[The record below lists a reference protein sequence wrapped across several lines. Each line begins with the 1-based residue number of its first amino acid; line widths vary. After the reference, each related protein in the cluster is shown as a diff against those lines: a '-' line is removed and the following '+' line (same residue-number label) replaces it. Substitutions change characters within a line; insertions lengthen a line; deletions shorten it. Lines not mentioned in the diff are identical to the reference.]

1 MVQIKTSTSRKN
13 ILLSS
18 RKQELYQQN
27 AEIIKFLRRNPV
39 MACELLLGIKLM
51 DSQKYLL
58 QMSWNATN
66 IVWCCSRNFGKSF
79 LGAIFML
86 LKAML
91 FENQGIYIVSSVGSQ
106 AQETHN
112 KIEEVVL
119 RVGQTSNSIA
129 SLKDIAQFE
138 VVTSPACKTGFV
150 HAQTGYRVE
159 FYNGSEI
166 FTLNGKPDNN
176 RSKRATLVFF

>member
-1 MVQIKTSTSRKN
+1 
-13 ILLSS
+13 
-18 RKQELYQQN
+18 
-27 AEIIKFLRRNPV
+27 
-39 MACELLLGIKLM
+39 M

-86 LKAML
+86 LKGIL

-106 AQETHN
+106 SQETHN

-129 SLKDIAQFE
+129 SLKDIAQYE
-138 VVTSPACKTGFV
+138 IVTSPACKTGFV